1 MKELQKSRY
10 LISFCRCFRLVC
22 AVLCLAVGL
31 FSASVQAGTYED
43 GRRAFEA
50 EEWAEAFRLWLVLA
64 DRGHAPS
71 QLALAELYLNGL
83 GTAEDPVVAWLY
95 ATLARQ
101 GGLGDTLSLLDEIE
115 GRLDDKDLAL
125 ARRLVSDWQPVRP
138 VDDVQQR
145 EDPRVERWF
154 TAAEKGQFKT
164 VQNMVAEGFPVD
176 RRDRDDWT
184 AVQFAALA
192 GRPKTV
198 AVLIAAGADVNQS
211 DPLGMTPLMA
221 AAVSGSRRT
230 VTQLIAAG
238 ADPDA
243 QDSAGETATYMAEQA
258 GHLRLARDLERME
271 LPRDK
276 VKRVQTLLIQAGYL
290 SGVADGVAGKKT
302 RAAIRTFQKENGL
315 KENGLVRPVV
325 LRTLEHQ
332 KKPQ

>member
-1 MKELQKSRY
+1 MRKIWCSVRVAMRVVV
-10 LISFCRCFRLVC
+10 F
-22 AVLCLAVGL
+22 CLAAGL
-31 FSASVQAGTYED
+31 LSVPVRAGTYEE

-64 DRGHAPS
+64 DQGHAPS

-115 GRLDDKDLAL
+115 GRLDDKELAL
-125 ARRLVSDWQPVRP
+125 ARQLLSDWQPSRP
-138 VDDVQQR
+138 VDDVQKR

-154 TAAEKGQFKT
+154 VAAEKGQFKV
-164 VQNMVAEGFPVD
+164 VQDMVAEGFPVD
-176 RRDRDDWT
+176 QRDRDGWS
-184 AVQFAALA
+184 AIQFAALL

-198 AVLIAAGADVNQS
+198 AVLIAAGADVNQA

-221 AAVSGSRRT
+221 AAVSGSRQT
-230 VTQLIAAG
+230 VKRLIAAG

-243 QDSAGETATYMAEQA
+243 RDSAGETAAYMAEQA
-258 GHLRLARDLERME
+258 EHLRLARDLERME

-276 VKRVQTLLIQAGYL
+276 VKRVQRLLIQAGYL

-302 RAAIRTFQKENGL
+302 RAAIRTFQKEKGMT
-315 KENGLVRPVV
+315 ENGLVRPVV
-325 LRTLEHQ
+325 LRALEHQ
-332 KKPQ
+332 KNPE